1 MSQPSGLQLLEH
13 LPQDAN
19 EALQQLSLATT
30 FLGAN
35 YIAEHAASIL
45 GALQPLLGF
54 KVLGTCVPEGKP
66 GAGSHAGDGTEA
78 GGLSAA
84 ATPPTKSRSPP
95 APQKAA
101 AAAGQAVVV
110 CNR

>member
-1 MSQPSGLQLLEH
+1 MLVQ
-13 LPQDAN
+13 
-19 EALQQLSLATT
+19 ALQQLSLATT

-66 GAGSHAGDGTEA
+66 GAGANIRKGKEKYSKHGFHQSARLE
-78 GGLSAA
+78 LSCVAV
-84 ATPPTKSRSPP
+84 
-95 APQKAA
+95 AA
-101 AAAGQAVVV
+101 AAAAAAMQWTAHS
-110 CNR
+110 

>member
-1 MSQPSGLQLLEH
+1 MH
-13 LPQDAN
+13 ALPCTVTTSVAVSFQHKVINIRAPPCTG
-19 EALQQLSLATT
+19 AKHCSL
-30 FLGAN
+30 F
-35 YIAEHAASIL
+35 AA
-45 GALQPLLGF
+45 
-54 KVLGTCVPEGKP
+54 V
-66 GAGSHAGDGTEA
+66 GSHAGDGTEA